1 MPWHGSCHMSPLQL
15 PYVLVVIC
23 SARPPMLCA
32 RSAFSHSTSI
42 CTTLPYLALPY
53 LTLGLCRQEPRTTV
67 VLLHVT
73 RRSPL
78 RNAHVD
84 TSTHVAKSSRLT
96 SATNTPH
103 LIAVCPR
110 AVVAF
115 TCLFWKSTH
124 PKSGAGLPCFS
135 VNADVRFF
143 TPPLE

>member
-1 MPWHGSCHMSPLQL
+1 MGA
-15 PYVLVVIC
+15 VIC
-23 SARPPMLCA
+23 RLYNSCFHLFWSSSALHCTALHCTALHAPRRCAPARHSPIRPL
-32 RSAFSHSTSI
+32 T
-42 CTTLPYLALPY
+42 LPY

-67 VLLHVT
+67 PGKVVLLHVT

-78 RNAHVD
+78 RNAHVN

-124 PKSGAGLPCFS
+124 AKSGWPAMLFCQC
-135 VNADVRFF
+135 
-143 TPPLE
+143 